1 MKKENNLTD
10 DEKSE
15 IAKLN
20 AEYQECVF
28 SMGELFIKKT
38 QLKKQL
44 EEITIEESELLS
56 VFDNMTKKESDFMS
70 RLETKYGIGKLDINT
85 AKYVSV

>member
-38 QLKKQL
+38 QLKKHL

-85 AKYVSV
+85 AKYVSM